1 VRRKTRITIEQ
12 VAAWGPCDDYSLSRI
27 GQLFGRRKYFT
38 LDQLKMIDIPASDKL
53 WCLLHEEVIP
63 APQLHLLACEY
74 AERSLLREREAGREP
89 DPRSWA
95 AIDTKRRWMRK
106 EATDSELLAARDAAW
121 AAAREAARD
130 AAREAA
136 RAAAWEAAWAAARA
150 AAWAAEI
157 AWQLEL
163 AFDAARAA
171 EGREG

>member
-1 VRRKTRITIEQ
+1 MRRKTRITIEQ
-12 VAAWGPCDDYSLSRI
+12 VEAWRPCDDYSLSRI

-95 AIDTKRRWMRK
+95 AIDTKRRWVRK
-106 EATDSELLAARDAAW
+106 EATDSELLAAW
-121 AAAREAARD
+121 CAARD

-136 RAAAWEAAWAAARA
+136 RD

-163 AFDAARAA
+163 AFDAAQAA
-171 EGREG
+171 ERGEG